1 MDPGAVVDVAAGAA
15 EPPAVAEI
23 DPMDLALQW
32 IGFDSAA
39 TRERL
44 RIEGFNAFDDLKGA
58 QGEGHS

>member
-1 MDPGAVVDVAAGAA
+1 MDPGAVDDLAAGAGG
-15 EPPAVAEI
+15 PPVVVVV

-44 RIEGFNAFDDLKGA
+44 RIEGYNTFDDL
-58 QGEGHS
+58 